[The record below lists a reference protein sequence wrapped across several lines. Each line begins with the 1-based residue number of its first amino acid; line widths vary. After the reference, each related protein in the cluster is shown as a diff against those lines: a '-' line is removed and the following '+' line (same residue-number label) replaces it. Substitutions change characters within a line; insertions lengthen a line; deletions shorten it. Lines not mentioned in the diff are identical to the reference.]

1 MIAKC
6 TLLRPTQPLCAR
18 VAEWVQLGSCTL
30 TVLGCGAY
38 ASPPVR
44 HTPVKKAQIEATKDW
59 KEVGGTLAQQR
70 IERLNESLLQMA
82 KEKAELEAEK
92 EGAVRKLQSE
102 KDDLARRVGLLEDL
116 ARQGLSFRPVA

>member
-1 MIAKC
+1 M
-6 TLLRPTQPLCAR
+6 L
-18 VAEWVQLGSCTL
+18 S
-30 TVLGCGAY
+30 CGAY
-38 ASPPVR
+38 ASSPVR
-44 HTPVKKAQIEATKDW
+44 HTPVKKAQIEATSTEATKDW
-59 KEVGGTLAQQR
+59 KEVGDTLAQQR

>member
-1 MIAKC
+1 M
-6 TLLRPTQPLCAR
+6 
-18 VAEWVQLGSCTL
+18 G
-30 TVLGCGAY
+30 
-38 ASPPVR
+38 
-44 HTPVKKAQIEATKDW
+44 D
-59 KEVGGTLAQQR
+59 TLAQQR